1 MKDWKQRHA
10 AAMASPKSGTH
21 EQAVAEMVKAWKLYA
36 AAHERAY
43 GSKVG
48 EDSVLGPAWESI
60 GHALQVLLNG
70 ETGRL
75 DCASL
80 DSDILRLMERN
91 GIAEDE

>member
-1 MKDWKQRHA
+1 MRDWKRRHA
-10 AAMASPKSGTH
+10 AAMATPTLGTH
-21 EQAVAEMVKAWKLYA
+21 EQAVVELVKAWKLYA
-36 AAHERAY
+36 AVHERAY

-48 EDSVLGPAWESI
+48 KDSVLGPAWESI
-60 GHALQVLLNG
+60 GHALRALLNG

-91 GIAEDE
+91 GIEVD

>member
-1 MKDWKQRHA
+1 MEDWKRRHA
-10 AAMASPKSGTH
+10 VAMAAPEPGSH

-43 GSKVG
+43 GGKVG
-48 EDSVLGPAWESI
+48 KDSVLGPAWESI
-60 GHALQVLLNG
+60 GHALRALLNG

-75 DCASL
+75 DCGTL
-80 DSDILRLMERN
+80 DSDILKLMERN

>member
-1 MKDWKQRHA
+1 MNDWKRRHVM
-10 AAMASPKSGTH
+10 AMSAPKSGTH
-21 EQAVAEMVKAWKLYA
+21 EQAVVEMVKAWKLYA

-60 GHALQVLLNG
+60 GYALQVLLNG

-75 DCASL
+75 DCATL

-91 GIAEDE
+91 GIDVD